1 MTTYETKIAR
11 SYSQEDIQQI
21 LSIAIARQSDDSEFS
36 YEQLLE
42 IAEELEIS
50 PESLQQSEIEWR
62 LQNMIVRQKQS
73 FDLYRRHKLQKK
85 FGNYAIANSFLVP
98 INLLSSGEVSWSLYI
113 LLIWGLKVGL
123 DTWNTYYSNGEE
135 YERAFQKWSR
145 QHQLKQS
152 VNTFMGN
159 INKLLKAYQSR

>member
-1 MTTYETKIAR
+1 MTTFETKIAR

-36 YEQLLE
+36 YEQLVE

-62 LQNMIVRQKQS
+62 SQNTIVRQQQN
-73 FDLYRRHKLQKK
+73 FDLYRRNRLKK
-85 FGNYAIANSFLVP
+85 RFGNYAIANSFLV
-98 INLLSSGEVSWSLYI
+98 LLDLLNSGDLSWSLYI

-123 DTWNTYYSNGEE
+123 DTWNTYYSKGEE
-135 YERAFQKWSR
+135 YERAFQKWHR
-145 QHQLKQS
+145 QNQLKQS
-152 VNTFMGN
+152 VNTFVGN
-159 INKLLKAYQSR
+159 INKWLKA